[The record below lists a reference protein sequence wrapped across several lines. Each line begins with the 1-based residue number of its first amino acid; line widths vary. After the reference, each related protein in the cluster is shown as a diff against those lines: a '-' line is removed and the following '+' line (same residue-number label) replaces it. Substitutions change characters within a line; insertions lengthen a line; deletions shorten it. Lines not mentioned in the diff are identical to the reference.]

1 MVGLDS
7 DGLKIKITNCPYR
20 LASVDDEIIC
30 TVDRSTVSILLGN
43 EAECSVEI

>member
-1 MVGLDS
+1 MVDLDS
-7 DGLKIKITNCPYR
+7 DGLMINVTNCPYCR
-20 LASVDDEIIC
+20 ASVDDDIIC